1 MSFLQEDSPPR
12 LLIRVAEHPVT
23 ATLTGAG
30 GVASPWWVPLLADLD
45 LAAGHVALW
54 GGAALVLV
62 QGAYWSL
69 RLARA
74 WVGR

>member
-23 ATLTGAG
+23 AAIAGAG
-30 GVASPWWVPLLADLD
+30 GVTSPWWQPMLADAD
-45 LAAGHVALW
+45 AAAGHVALW

-74 WVGR
+74 WGGR